1 MSENTKER
9 RKKGKKTRFPVSLF
23 FIHFGFLLLMS
34 GLHSGLIVLMGTL
47 KWNDTVQSIVP
58 IVYWASVAFGLTMY
72 TRYRMKQTYDEPM
85 QMLAEATARVAAGDF
100 SIYLPAIHTAD
111 RYDYLDTMFLNF
123 NKMVAELG
131 SIETLKTDFF
141 SNVSH
146 EIKTPIAVI
155 QNSAQLLQNDQ
166 TLRHMFDKFYQGDTS
181 HSTEG
186 NGLGLALVLRILQ
199 INDCTVAAESKW
211 GKGTKFTVTIPLR
224 GELENE

>member
-155 QNSAQLLQNDQ
+155 QNSAQLLQKGNLSEEEQ
-166 TLRHMFDKFYQGDTS
+166 RRCMDTIVHTTHKLS
-181 HSTEG
+181 DLITNLLYCHDLSTVICIDVE
-186 NGLGLALVLRILQ
+186 IM
-199 INDCTVAAESKW
+199 
-211 GKGTKFTVTIPLR
+211 
-224 GELENE
+224 

>member
-9 RKKGKKTRFPVSLF
+9 RKKEKKTRFPVSLF

-141 SNVSH
+141 
-146 EIKTPIAVI
+146 P
-155 QNSAQLLQNDQ
+155 
-166 TLRHMFDKFYQGDTS
+166 MFPMK
-181 HSTEG
+181 
-186 NGLGLALVLRILQ
+186 
-199 INDCTVAAESKW
+199 SKH
-211 GKGTKFTVTIPLR
+211 PLR
-224 GELENE
+224 SFKIQPSFCRRGIYLRMNSDAVWILSFTPPINFLI

>member
-85 QMLAEATARVAAGDF
+85 QMLAE
-100 SIYLPAIHTAD
+100 LPPEWPPVTFQFICRLYIRQTG
-111 RYDYLDTMFLNF
+111 T
-123 NKMVAELG
+123 
-131 SIETLKTDFF
+131 ITL
-141 SNVSH
+141 
-146 EIKTPIAVI
+146 TPC
-155 QNSAQLLQNDQ
+155 
-166 TLRHMFDKFYQGDTS
+166 F
-181 HSTEG
+181 
-186 NGLGLALVLRILQ
+186 
-199 INDCTVAAESKW
+199 
-211 GKGTKFTVTIPLR
+211 
-224 GELENE
+224 

>member
-111 RYDYLDTMFLNF
+111 RYDYLDTC
-123 NKMVAELG
+123 
-131 SIETLKTDFF
+131 
-141 SNVSH
+141 
-146 EIKTPIAVI
+146 
-155 QNSAQLLQNDQ
+155 LL
-166 TLRHMFDKFYQGDTS
+166 YTS
-181 HSTEG
+181 RC
-186 NGLGLALVLRILQ
+186 V
-199 INDCTVAAESKW
+199 
-211 GKGTKFTVTIPLR
+211 
-224 GELENE
+224 